1 MQRLL
6 VVLGLLMIVPDVA
19 ADDEWRPVGTYDGVV
34 VEAAKGAAGFDAHR
48 ASVVVCT
55 TLDEISAFIAD
66 ADNFHKWVAFTQEAR
81 LLDSDGERTLYY
93 HRSSAPWPVRDRD
106 MIYELQPRFDEAGN
120 LHIRMRGLPDYLPEQ
135 PGVVRMRMVE
145 GEWLFAPDRG
155 EVRVQ
160 LTVDADPGPIARFL
174 ANRRLAA
181 TVGYTL
187 ANLAK
192 QFPCS
197 TPVRSP

>member
-1 MQRLL
+1 MLRLL
-6 VVLGLLMIVPDVA
+6 VVLVLLGLVPGAA
-19 ADDEWRPVGTYDGVV
+19 ADGEWRPVGTYDGVV
-34 VEAAKGAAGFDAHR
+34 VEAAEGTTAFDAHR

-55 TLDEISAFIAD
+55 SLDEVSSFIAN
-66 ADNFHKWVAFTQEAR
+66 ADNFHRWVAYTDEAR
-81 LLDSDGERTLYY
+81 LLESDAKRTLYY

-106 MIYELQPRFDEAGN
+106 MVYELEPRFDEAGN
-120 LHIRMRGLPDYLPEQ
+120 LHIRMRGLPHYLPEQ
-135 PGVVRMRMVE
+135 PGVVRMKMVK
-145 GEWLFAPDRG
+145 GDWLFAVEGD

-160 LTVDADPGPIARFL
+160 LTVDADPGHLARFL

-197 TPVRSP
+197 TPVPPP

>member
-1 MQRLL
+1 MHRLL
-6 VVLGLLMIVPDVA
+6 VVLGLLIVVSDVV
-19 ADDEWRPVGTYDGVV
+19 ADDDWHPVGTYDGVV
-34 VEAAKGAAGFDAHR
+34 VEAAKGRTGFDAHR

-55 TLDEISAFIAD
+55 NLDEISAFIAD
-66 ADNFHKWVAFTQEAR
+66 ADNFHKWIAFTQEAR
-81 LLDSDGERTLYY
+81 LLEEDGERTLYY

-106 MIYELQPRFDEAGN
+106 MVYELQPHFDKAGN
-120 LHIRMRGLPDYLPEQ
+120 LHIRMTGLPNFLPVQ
-135 PGVVRMRMVE
+135 QGVVRMQMVD
-145 GEWLFAPDRG
+145 GEWLFSADHG

-160 LTVDADPGPIARFL
+160 LTVDADPGHIARFL

-197 TPVRSP
+197 APLPSG